1 MFTLLA
7 KWCHDCKA
15 GELLK
20 ILVTG
25 AAGFIGSH
33 LCEALLQAGHTVIG
47 IDNLNDF
54 YAPASK
60 QKNLDAVGVTAKQVG
75 QKFVFH
81 KLDIRDAPGLSVFFK
96 AHEFDLVVHLA
107 AMAGVLPS
115 LKRPVEYAD
124 VNVTGTT
131 QLLEAMVAASIKKFV
146 FASSSSVYGNNAC
159 VPFCETDAVD
169 DPISPYAATK
179 RAGELLCRVYHEAHG
194 ISVAALRFFTVYGPR
209 QRPDLAIHK
218 FTNLIFN
225 NKPVCVYGDGS
236 KSRDFTYV
244 NDTID
249 GVVKSI
255 NWLASQTEPRFE
267 IFNLG
272 ESQTISVNE
281 MLAQIEHATGLSARR
296 DFQPDAT
303 GDVNQTFANISKAK
317 NILGYNPQTAFSKGL
332 ADFVSWYKK
341 TNRIF

>member
-1 MFTLLA
+1 M
-7 KWCHDCKA
+7 
-15 GELLK
+15 K

-33 LCEALLQAGHTVIG
+33 LCEALLRAKHAVVG

-60 QKNLDAVGVTAKQVG
+60 QKNLDAVGVTAKQEG
-75 QKFVFH
+75 QRFVFH
-81 KLDIRDAPGLSVFFK
+81 KLDVRDAVGLSTFFK

-115 LKRPVEYAD
+115 LKRPAEYAD

-131 QLLEAMVAASIKKFV
+131 HLLETTIAAGIKKFV
-146 FASSSSVYGNNAC
+146 FASSSSVYGNNTR

-169 DPISPYAATK
+169 NPISPYAATK

-194 ISVAALRFFTVYGPR
+194 LSVAALRFFTVYGPR

-218 FTNLIFN
+218 FTDLIFN
-225 NKPVCVYGDGS
+225 NRPVPVYGDGS

-244 NDTID
+244 DDTID

-255 NWLASQTEPRFE
+255 NWLMGAALPQFE

-296 DFQPDAT
+296 DFHPDAK
-303 GDVNQTFANISKAK
+303 GDVNQTFADITKAK
-317 NILGYNPQTAFSKGL
+317 SVLEYNPQTPFSKGL
-332 ADFVSWYKK
+332 ADFVTWYKK
-341 TNRIF
+341 THRIS